1 MKNYMFTLKASQLT
15 LSYEVLNGFYL
26 LTQPLFLTELNTYS
40 EGLVLPI
47 LEIFLKVIS
56 SQISDRFI

>member
-1 MKNYMFTLKASQLT
+1 MFTLKASQLT

>member
-56 SQISDRFI
+56 SQISD